1 MSENCTHDCSSCGV
15 DCPSR
20 QQPED
25 MHEAP
30 HALSN
35 IKKVIGVVSGKG
47 GVGKSMVTSLLAV
60 ALKRRNLGVGILDAD
75 ITGPSIPK
83 IFGLRDT
90 VKQFWTDVI
99 WHDEDV
105 LFIDMPPGTGDV
117 ALTVFQTIKLD
128 GLIIVTSP
136 QELVSM
142 IVEKA
147 VNMAKLMDIP
157 VLGLVENFSYI
168 LCPDCGKQIPLFGES
183 HVEEVAEHFG
193 LPILGKLPLD
203 PRLASAC
210 DKGMIELAV
219 TDPIEHA
226 ADVVEQVK

>member
-1 MSENCTHDCSSCGV
+1 MLLENETDPVVWRG
-15 DCPSR
+15 P
-20 QQPED
+20 
-25 MHEAP
+25 
-30 HALSN
+30 
-35 IKKVIGVVSGKG
+35 IIGG
-47 GVGKSMVTSLLAV
+47 
-60 ALKRRNLGVGILDAD
+60 
-75 ITGPSIPK
+75 
-83 IFGLRDT
+83 T

-105 LFIDMPPGTGDV
+105 LFIDMPPGTGDI